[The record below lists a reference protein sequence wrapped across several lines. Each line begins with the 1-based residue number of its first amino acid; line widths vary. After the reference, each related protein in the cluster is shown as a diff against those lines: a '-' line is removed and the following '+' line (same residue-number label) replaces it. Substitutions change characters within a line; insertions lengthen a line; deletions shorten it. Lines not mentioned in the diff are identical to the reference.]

1 MFVIVD
7 GIDGSGKGTIV
18 DAMAAALRQKGRRVF
33 DLRAYWQRHKM
44 FPMLS
49 DVINVAD
56 VFVSAEPT
64 YAWVGAAIRDELVRS
79 KAYDPSTLVDAYALD
94 REILYRRLIIPLR
107 RAGKLIIQERGVPST
122 LAYQTVQGASV
133 RSILSRTGN
142 RLAMTHSPDY
152 LILATLDVET
162 ALQRLAART
171 NKRDGAIFER
181 RPFLKKLAA
190 RYASKSYRRLFRSR
204 IVELNTAGS
213 VSETRQKAASFISK
227 FL

>member
-1 MFVIVD
+1 MFIIVD

-18 DAMAAALRQKGRRVF
+18 DAMAAAVRRKGRRVF
-33 DLRAYWQRHKM
+33 DLRAYWKLKRT
-44 FPMLS
+44 FPRL
-49 DVINVAD
+49 DELARFDAII
-56 VFVSAEPT
+56 SAEPT
-64 YAWVGAAIRDELVRS
+64 YAWVGAAIREELVRS

-133 RSILSRTGN
+133 RSILNRTGN

-162 ALQRLAART
+162 ALRRLAART
-171 NKRDGAIFER
+171 DKRDGAIFER
-181 RPFLKKLAA
+181 RTFLKKLAA